1 MTSAFRHVA
10 GRQVKKIV
18 VVVAVAVARHNDTA
32 RMRRPYKRKRVKSEI
47 ADPVNVSL
55 PGCRSTSNEFHIF
68 RV

>member
-18 VVVAVAVARHNDTA
+18 VVVAVARHNDTA
-32 RMRRPYKRKRVKSEI
+32 RMRRPYKRKQRVKSEI

>member
-18 VVVAVAVARHNDTA
+18 VVVVARHNDTA